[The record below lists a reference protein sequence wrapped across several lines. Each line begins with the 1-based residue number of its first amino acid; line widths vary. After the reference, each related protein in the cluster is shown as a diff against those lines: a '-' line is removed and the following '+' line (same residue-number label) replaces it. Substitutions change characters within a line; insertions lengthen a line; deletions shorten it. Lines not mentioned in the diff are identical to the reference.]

1 MDKFTKT
8 TVGFVAQTF
17 KKNGKG
23 RFICTHQEFIA
34 GDQCDYE
41 NAEGNPIEPPD
52 HEYQPYNMT
61 LRNQPL
67 KETMEAS
74 MLDRVHEAIEEVL
87 ESLDVGGEQSRQFA
101 QEIRI
106 LREVIGHP
114 KPVKNALDE
123 IQRRG
128 QIVHKLRRLAI
139 EAEGLTAALPTLAV
153 KQWLDGTVADT
164 TKDVFFENHD
174 LAKLLRFIADVGVSY
189 ED

>member
-1 MDKFTKT
+1 MNKFTKI
-8 TVGFVAQTF
+8 TVGFVTQTF
-17 KKNGKG
+17 KKSRKG
-23 RFICTHQEFIA
+23 RFVCTHQEFIA

-41 NAEGNPIEPPD
+41 DAEGNSIEPPD

-61 LRNQPL
+61 LKSQPP
-67 KETMEAS
+67 KETMEAT
-74 MLDRVHEAIEEVL
+74 MLDKVYEAIEAVL

-106 LREVIGHP
+106 LRDVIGHP
-114 KPVKNALDE
+114 SPIKDALDE

-128 QIVHKLRRLAI
+128 QIVQKLRRLAI
-139 EAEGLTAALPTLAV
+139 EAEGLTAALPTLPIE
-153 KQWLDGTVADT
+153 QWLDGTVADA
-164 TKDVFFENHD
+164 TKDVFFENYD